1 MSDPVANETVANETG
16 ASESGADQPGN
27 GLHVYVIAG
36 EPSGDVIGARL
47 IEALAA
53 AAGSDLRVSGV
64 GGPEMEAAGLKSLFP
79 YGELAIM
86 GLFEVLPS
94 VPRLLRRM
102 RLVADDITRQTPDVI
117 VTIDSPGFVFGVI
130 RRLRSRTCPRVH
142 YVAPTIWA
150 WRAGRVRKFRKHFDH
165 LLALFPFEPPL
176 FDAAGLASSFVGH
189 PVAEGD
195 VDAGDGV
202 AFRTRHGIAADAT
215 MLCVVPGSRRGE
227 VSRLLPIARETLAR
241 VMPDHRDVTLVI
253 PAAENVRTVIE
264 EAVATWPWPVTVVD
278 GARERYDAFAAADL
292 ALATSGTVT
301 LELSWAAVPTIVMY
315 RVPWLTGAVAR
326 RMIRVRYAS
335 IVNIVADREVLP
347 EFLQPRC
354 RPELIAA
361 ALREL
366 LLDSQRR
373 AEIGAEAR
381 RISRNMEPGGER
393 PSARAAR
400 AVLDI
405 VAAHRK
411 R

>member
-1 MSDPVANETVANETG
+1 MSDQGSTG
-16 ASESGADQPGN
+16 IGTDGPTD
-27 GLHVYVIAG
+27 GLHIYLIAG

-47 IEALAA
+47 IEALRATA
-53 AAGSDLRVSGV
+53 RPNLRVSGV
-64 GGPEMEAAGLKSLFP
+64 GGPEMEAAGLESLFP

-102 RLVADDITRQTPDVI
+102 RLVADDIERLKPDVI
-117 VTIDSPGFVFGVI
+117 VTIDSPSFVFGMI
-130 RRLRSRTCPRVH
+130 RRLRSHDCPRVH

-176 FDAAGLASSFVGH
+176 FDAAGLDSSFVGH

-202 AFRTRHGIAADAT
+202 EFRVRHAIAPDAT
-215 MLCVVPGSRRGE
+215 MLCLLPGSRRGE
-227 VSRLLPIARETLAR
+227 VSRLLPIARETLTR
-241 VMPDHRDVTLVI
+241 VIPDHPDMAIVI
-253 PAAENVRTVIE
+253 PAAANVRALVADTVS
-264 EAVATWPWPVTVVD
+264 AWPWPVVLVD

-301 LELSWAAVPTIVMY
+301 LELAWAGVPTIVMY
-315 RVPWLTGAVAR
+315 RVPWLTGEIAR
-326 RMIRVRYAS
+326 RMIRVEYAS
-335 IVNIVADREVLP
+335 IVNIVAGREVLP

-361 ALREL
+361 EL
-366 LLDSQRR
+366 DELVSDPNRR
-373 AEIGAEAR
+373 VAIGVEAR
-381 RISRNMEPGGER
+381 KISRDMEQGDER
-393 PSARAAR
+393 PSVRASR
-400 AVLDI
+400 LVLDI

>member
-1 MSDPVANETVANETG
+1 MTAPGSNVARAG
-16 ASESGADQPGN
+16 

-47 IEALAA
+47 IEALG
-53 AAGSDLRVSGV
+53 AGAGPGFKVSGI
-64 GGPEMEAAGLKSLFP
+64 GGPEMEAAGLQSLFG

-102 RLVADDITRQTPDVI
+102 RQVAQDIERLKPDVI

-130 RRLRSRTCPRVH
+130 RRLRTRACPRVH

-165 LLALFPFEPPL
+165 LLTLFPFEPPL
-176 FDAAGLASSFVGH
+176 FDAAGMASTFVGH

-195 VDAGDGV
+195 VDSGDGP
-202 AFRTRHGIAADAT
+202 AFRARHGIPADAT
-215 MLCVVPGSRRGE
+215 MLCVLPGSRAGE
-227 VSRLLPIARETLAR
+227 VSRLLPIARETLFR
-241 VMPDHRDVTLVI
+241 VMPDHPNLTLVI
-253 PAAENVRTVIE
+253 PAAENVRALIE
-264 EAVATWPWPVTVVD
+264 ARVAAWPWPVMVVD
-278 GARERYDAFAAADL
+278 GARERYDAFAASDL

-301 LELSWAAVPTIVMY
+301 LELSWAAVPTVVMY
-315 RVPWLTGAVAR
+315 RVPWLTGEIAR
-326 RMIRVRYAS
+326 RMIRVRFAS

-354 RPELIAA
+354 RPELIAGT
-361 ALREL
+361 LGDL
-366 LLDSQRR
+366 LSDPQRR
-373 AEIGAEAR
+373 TEIGAEAR
-381 RISRNMEPGGER
+381 KISRDMEPGGEL
-393 PSARAAR
+393 PSARAAQ

-405 VAAHRK
+405 VAAGHNR
-411 R
+411 

>member
-1 MSDPVANETVANETG
+1 MSDPQANT
-16 ASESGADQPGN
+16 SGANMPGE
-27 GLHVYVIAG
+27 GLHIYVISG
-36 EPSGDVIGARL
+36 EPSGDVIGGRL
-47 IEALAA
+47 IEALTAA
-53 AAGSDLRVSGV
+53 VGPGLRVSGV
-64 GGPEMEAAGLKSLFP
+64 GGPEMEAAGLKSLFA

-102 RLVADDITRQTPDVI
+102 RLVADDIERLKPDVI

-130 RRLRSRTCPRVH
+130 RRLRSRDCPRVH

-150 WRAGRVRKFRKHFDH
+150 WRAGRVGKFRKHFDH

-176 FDAAGLASSFVGH
+176 FDAAGLTSTFVGH
-189 PVAEGD
+189 PVAEGG

-202 AFRTRHGIAADAT
+202 AFRARHDIAPDA
-215 MLCVVPGSRRGE
+215 MLLCVLPGSRRGE
-227 VSRLLPIARETLAR
+227 VSRLEPIAREALAR
-241 VMPDHRDVTLVI
+241 VMPDHLGVNLVI
-253 PAAENVRTVIE
+253 PAAENVRPLIE
-264 EAVATWPWPVTVVD
+264 KAVASWPWPVTVVD
-278 GARERYDAFAAADL
+278 GASERYDAFAAADL

-301 LELSWAAVPTIVMY
+301 LELSWAGVPTIVMY
-315 RVPWLTGAVAR
+315 RLPWLTGEILR
-326 RMIRVRYAS
+326 RMVRVRYAS

-354 RPELIAA
+354 RPDLIADA
-361 ALREL
+361 IREL
-366 LLDSQRR
+366 LSDPKRR
-373 AEIGAEAR
+373 AEIGAEAG
-381 RISRNMEPGGER
+381 RISRDLEPGGER

-405 VAAHRK
+405 VAAVRN

>member
-1 MSDPVANETVANETG
+1 MSDFAATESSAA
-16 ASESGADQPGN
+16 ASAD

-36 EPSGDVIGARL
+36 EPSGDVIGGRL
-47 IEALAA
+47 IEALQKTT
-53 AAGSDLRVSGV
+53 GPGLRVSGV
-64 GGPEMEAAGLKSLFP
+64 GGPEMEAAGLRSLFG
-79 YGELAIM
+79 YSELAIM

-102 RLVADDITRQTPDVI
+102 RAVAADIERLKPDVI

-130 RRLRSRTCPRVH
+130 RRLRSRDCPRVH

-150 WRAGRVRKFRKHFDH
+150 WRAGRVRKFRRHFDH

-176 FDAAGLASSFVGH
+176 FDAAGLESSFVGH

-195 VDAGDGV
+195 VDAGDGTE
-202 AFRTRHGIAADAT
+202 FRARHAIAPDAT
-215 MLCVVPGSRRGE
+215 MLCLLPGSRRGE
-227 VSRLLPIARETLAR
+227 VSRLLPIARETLSR
-241 VMPDHRDVTLVI
+241 VMPDHPDMAIVI
-253 PAAENVRTVIE
+253 PAAANVRALIAETVS
-264 EAVATWPWPVTVVD
+264 AWPWPVAVVD

-301 LELSWAAVPTIVMY
+301 LELSWACVPTIVMY
-315 RVPWLTGAVAR
+315 RVPWLTGEIAR
-326 RMIRVRYAS
+326 RMIRVEYAS
-335 IVNIVADREVLP
+335 IVNIVAGREVLP

-361 ALREL
+361 ELDALIS
-366 LLDSQRR
+366 DPKRR
-373 AEIGAEAR
+373 ASIGGEAR
-381 RISRNMEPGGER
+381 KISRDMEPGGQW
-393 PSARAAR
+393 PSARAAH

-405 VAAHRK
+405 VAAHRN